1 MLFAQR
7 FWEPIARGEVTVT
20 FRRWKRR
27 QARAGGRHRTPGGMI
42 EIDAVDVVA
51 VGDVTE
57 ADARAGLYPSVA
69 ALLADLRGAPDLDLY
84 RIRFHRL
91 DEPDPRA
98 VLAATAELSAD
109 DVAELDRRLE
119 RLDAVSRDGA
129 WTLDTLHLIERR
141 AGVRAGDLAGDVGR
155 ERDAF
160 KTDVRKLK
168 HLGLTV
174 SLEIGYRLS
183 PRGEAYLCRRGR

>member
-7 FWEPIARGEVTVT
+7 FWEPIAAGEVTVT

-109 DVAELDRRLE
+109 DVAELDGRLE
-119 RLDAVSRDGA
+119 RLDAVGRDGA
-129 WTLDTLHLIERR
+129 WTLDTLCLIERR

-160 KTDVRKLK
+160 KADVRKLK

-183 PRGEAYLCRRGR
+183 PRGEAYLRRRRR

>member
-174 SLEIGYRLS
+174 SLGIGYRLS
-183 PRGEAYLCRRGR
+183 PRGEAYLRRSR